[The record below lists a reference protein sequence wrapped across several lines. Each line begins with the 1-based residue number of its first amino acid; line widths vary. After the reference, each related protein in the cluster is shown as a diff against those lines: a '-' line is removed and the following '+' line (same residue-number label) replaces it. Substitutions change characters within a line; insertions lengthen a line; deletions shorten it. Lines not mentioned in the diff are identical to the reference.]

1 MKKIMTMAVA
11 ALLSV
16 SAFAQEKVDRVMK
29 ITTTEGESES
39 MMLNTVKTISFEEV
53 QPLTMNIEVSNITQ
67 NSMDI
72 LFEMPE
78 DCKFWLMCIQKEE
91 ITGTDA
97 EVRKAIKSK
106 YNDRF
111 DEEKFL
117 RIPNFEEGT
126 TYYIYALLFDKDGV
140 AAGLAKTSA
149 TTLAPVQD
157 EFKIDV
163 NSVTMNSAMLTFTPK
178 DPNMTYYPFV
188 VSEETR
194 QQMIDKFGDIRKA
207 DLEYNKYLAEQSGY
221 DLDFWLGYK
230 LCKGTKVFSSF
241 DLQGVDLAAGTKY
254 YAYCFGMNTDGTFT
268 TEVYEQTFTTE
279 SIKPSENKIICEVL
293 KEYKDG
299 CDVKI
304 TTTNDD
310 PYIVN
315 AQPKHIWEKKLA
327 NFNNDKAAAA
337 ADIYR
342 ISYNGQ
348 ANEYTMKGSKETKIK
363 AGNSDTEYVLIISGY
378 DGGITTDVQVV
389 PFKTLP

>member
-16 SAFAQEKVDRVMK
+16 SAFAQEKVNRVMK

-97 EVRKAIKSK
+97 EVRNAIKSK

-163 NSVTMNSAMLTFTPK
+163 NSVMMNSAMLTFTPK

-221 DLDFWLGYK
+221 DLDFWLG
-230 LCKGTKVFSSF
+230 
-241 DLQGVDLAAGTKY
+241 
-254 YAYCFGMNTDGTFT
+254 
-268 TEVYEQTFTTE
+268 
-279 SIKPSENKIICEVL
+279 
-293 KEYKDG
+293 
-299 CDVKI
+299 
-304 TTTNDD
+304 
-310 PYIVN
+310 
-315 AQPKHIWEKKLA
+315 
-327 NFNNDKAAAA
+327 
-337 ADIYR
+337 
-342 ISYNGQ
+342 
-348 ANEYTMKGSKETKIK
+348 
-363 AGNSDTEYVLIISGY
+363 
-378 DGGITTDVQVV
+378 
-389 PFKTLP
+389 

>member
-1 MKKIMTMAVA
+1 MTMAVA

-163 NSVTMNSAMLTFTPK
+163 NSVTMNS
-178 DPNMTYYPFV
+178 
-188 VSEETR
+188 
-194 QQMIDKFGDIRKA
+194 
-207 DLEYNKYLAEQSGY
+207 
-221 DLDFWLGYK
+221 
-230 LCKGTKVFSSF
+230 
-241 DLQGVDLAAGTKY
+241 
-254 YAYCFGMNTDGTFT
+254 
-268 TEVYEQTFTTE
+268 
-279 SIKPSENKIICEVL
+279 
-293 KEYKDG
+293 
-299 CDVKI
+299 
-304 TTTNDD
+304 
-310 PYIVN
+310 
-315 AQPKHIWEKKLA
+315 
-327 NFNNDKAAAA
+327 
-337 ADIYR
+337 
-342 ISYNGQ
+342 
-348 ANEYTMKGSKETKIK
+348 
-363 AGNSDTEYVLIISGY
+363 NSLI
-378 DGGITTDVQVV
+378 
-389 PFKTLP
+389 

>member
-72 LFEMPE
+72 FFEMPE

-97 EVRKAIKSK
+97 EVRNAIKSK

-163 NSVTMNSAMLTFTPK
+163 NSVMMNSAMLTFTPK

-207 DLEYNKYLAEQSGY
+207 DLEYNKYLAEQIA
-221 DLDFWLGYK
+221 K
-230 LCKGTKVFSSF
+230 
-241 DLQGVDLAAGTKY
+241 VDL
-254 YAYCFGMNTDGTFT
+254 
-268 TEVYEQTFTTE
+268 
-279 SIKPSENKIICEVL
+279 PNKDEAFL
-293 KEYKDG
+293 
-299 CDVKI
+299 
-304 TTTNDD
+304 
-310 PYIVN
+310 
-315 AQPKHIWEKKLA
+315 
-327 NFNNDKAAAA
+327 
-337 ADIYR
+337 R
-342 ISYNGQ
+342 
-348 ANEYTMKGSKETKIK
+348 TKILEMYANPLKNYIK
-363 AGNSDTEYVLIISGY
+363 AHAGE
-378 DGGITTDVQVV
+378 
-389 PFKTLP
+389 